1 LTGLRKCYENFY
13 IEINAL
19 YAGGFLVGVPL
30 HTSRRSFFGVFFV
43 GDAMRLREALGD
55 CGWERFYTVFRGDCF
70 DSGLPISLEI
80 AGIMSGKIW
89 KELP

>member
-1 LTGLRKCYENFY
+1 LRKCYENFY

-43 GDAMRLREALGD
+43 GDAMRLHDALGD
-55 CGWERFYTVFRGDCF
+55 CGWEYVYDFTNGPLNWGFPD
-70 DSGLPISLEI
+70 LLEI
-80 AGIMSGKIW
+80 AGIMSGEIW
-89 KELP
+89 EELP